1 MGDGDTLVI
10 VIVIVAVPAQ
20 VPILTAYNTQKHSVL
35 LEWGSPLQTN
45 GVLIGYLLQYHL
57 STYPPSITH
66 QFGLL

>member
-35 LEWGSPLQTN
+35 LEWGLPLQTN

-57 STYPPSITH
+57 SM
-66 QFGLL
+66 